1 MKISIK
7 KLLRN
12 TFFPSYAHISTCLF
26 TPHTH
31 THIGTH
37 MFEFSE
43 KEERSSIWNYS
54 VHDFLRTDESLK
66 KWKAFM

>member
-12 TFFPSYAHISTCLF
+12 TFFPSYAHTSTCLL
-26 TPHTH
+26 TPNTHTH
-31 THIGTH
+31 TDTH

-43 KEERSSIWNYS
+43 EEERSSIWNYS
-54 VHDFLRTDESLK
+54 VHGFLRTDES
-66 KWKAFM
+66 